1 MDGIVNCCKYQLKV
15 ERESEKKKDKYQLKV
30 ERESEKKKVTYK
42 YRVAIHSSKSNH
54 LLVSK

>member
-15 ERESEKKKDKYQLKV
+15 ERESEKKKRK
-30 ERESEKKKVTYK
+30 EEEVTYE